1 MKITVDCYS
10 GYTAEEKPKSFKLRE
25 KKVEVV
31 KIQSH
36 WLSPGYRN
44 FLVQGDDNSMYTL
57 QLDTHSWLWE
67 LTAFQ
72 YRPPVNPPVY

>member
-10 GYTAEEKPKSFKLRE
+10 GYCAEEEPKRFKLRD

-31 KIQSH
+31 RIQSQ
-36 WLSPGYRN
+36 WQSPGYRN
-44 FLVQGDDNSMYTL
+44 FLVKGDDNSMYTL

-72 YRPPVNPPVY
+72 YQPPANHAY